1 MDVGVFY
8 AIGML
13 LFEVAWFTVFLVQSV
28 LLVVVIDCNWFPQ
41 KLSILTLLLVQGS
54 ILHGLMVVRLCLP
67 GFMG

>member
-54 ILHGLMVVRLCLP
+54 ILHCLMVVHLCLP